1 MVEFLKNSNFN
12 FIGARKWAIMVSI
25 TVIVASLLVMVVRNH
40 GKPNLSIDFTG
51 GTVVQLKFQKQVQH
65 ELGKIRGIVADLKY
79 GSPEVKTVGPVSHNE
94 IQITV
99 KKVAEGTFVGDN
111 IRDAIQ
117 KGYPDNAFEVRRQE
131 LVGPKIGS
139 ELKTDAL
146 IAMILALI
154 ALLIYVGFRFSPPFG
169 VAAIIPLFH
178 DVLIALC
185 PFLVFNIEISLSTVA
200 ALLTIVGFSINDTI
214 VIFDR
219 IRENLRG
226 GGLRQKNFEQLA
238 NWSINLTLS
247 RTIITSLTVFF
258 GVSVLYFF
266 GGESLKD
273 FTLAMFVGTISG
285 VYSTIYIACPI
296 LIWWNNKQPIT
307 K

>member
-1 MVEFLKNSNFN
+1 MIEFLKNANYN
-12 FIGARKWAIMVSI
+12 FIGARKWAITVSLI
-25 TVIVASLLVMVVRNH
+25 VIFGSLLYMLVVYH
-40 GKPNLSIDFTG
+40 KPNLSIDFTG
-51 GTVVQLKFQKQVQH
+51 GTVVQLKFEKTVYNDIG
-65 ELGKIRGIVADLKY
+65 LVRKIVNDLNF
-79 GSPEVKTVGPVSHNE
+79 GSPEVKTVGPISHNE
-94 IQITV
+94 LQITV
-99 KKVAEGTFVGDN
+99 KKKAEGSFVGDQ
-111 IRDAIQ
+111 IRDAL
-117 KGYPDNAFEVRRQE
+117 KKKYARNNFEVRRQE
-131 LVGPKIGS
+131 LVGPKIGA
-139 ELKTDAL
+139 ELKTDAV
-146 IAMILALI
+146 IALLLALI

-178 DVLIALC
+178 DVLVALT
-185 PFLVFNIEISLSTVA
+185 PFFIFNIEISLSTVA

-226 GGLRQKNFEQLA
+226 GGLRQRTFIELC

-258 GVSVLYFF
+258 GVSFLYFF

-273 FTLAMFVGTISG
+273 FTLTMFVGTISG

-296 LIWWNNKQPIT
+296 LIWWNHKWPI
-307 K
+307 KR

>member
-1 MVEFLKNSNFN
+1 MVEFLKNSNYN
-12 FIGARKWAIMVSI
+12 FIGARKWAITVSI
-25 TVIVASLLVMVVRNH
+25 VVIVSSLMVMVVRNH

-51 GTVVQLKFQKQVQH
+51 GTVVQLKFEKQVQH
-65 ELGKIRGIVADLKY
+65 DLGKIRSIVSDLKF

-99 KKVAEGTFVGDN
+99 KKVAEGTFVGDQ
-111 IRDAIQ
+111 IRDAI
-117 KGYPDNAFEVRRQE
+117 KKAYPDNSFEVRRQE

-139 ELKTDAL
+139 ELKMNAL
-146 IAMILALI
+146 IALILALI

-185 PFLVFNIEISLSTVA
+185 PFLVFNIEISLSTIA

-219 IRENLRG
+219 MRENMRG
-226 GGLRQKNFEQLA
+226 GALRQRNFIDLC

-273 FTLAMFVGTISG
+273 FTLAMFVGTVSG
-285 VYSTIYIACPI
+285 VYSTVYIACPI
-296 LIWWNNKQPIT
+296 LIWWNKRWPIT

>member
-1 MVEFLKNSNFN
+1 MVEFLKDSNYN
-12 FIGARKWAIMVSI
+12 FIGARKWAITVSI
-25 TVIVASLLVMVVRNH
+25 TVIVASLVVMLIRN

-51 GTVVQLKFQKQVQH
+51 GTVVQLKFEKQVQSDI
-65 ELGKIRGIVADLKY
+65 GKIRSVVSAMKFGN
-79 GSPEVKTVGPVSHNE
+79 PEVKTVGPVSHNE

-99 KKVAEGTFVGDN
+99 KKVAEGSFVGDQ

-117 KGYPDNAFEVRRQE
+117 KAYPGNPFEVRRQE

-139 ELKTDAL
+139 ELKTDA
-146 IAMILALI
+146 IVATILALI

-169 VAAIIPLFH
+169 VAAIVPLFH
-178 DVLIALC
+178 DALVALC
-185 PFLVFNIEISLSTVA
+185 PFLIFNLEISLSTVA
-200 ALLTIVGFSINDTI
+200 ALLTIIGFSINDTI

-238 NWSINLTLS
+238 NWSVNLTLS

-258 GVSVLYFF
+258 GVSFLYFF

-273 FTLAMFVGTISG
+273 FSLTMFVGTISG

-296 LIWWNNKQPIT
+296 LIWWNGKRPIT
-307 K
+307 R